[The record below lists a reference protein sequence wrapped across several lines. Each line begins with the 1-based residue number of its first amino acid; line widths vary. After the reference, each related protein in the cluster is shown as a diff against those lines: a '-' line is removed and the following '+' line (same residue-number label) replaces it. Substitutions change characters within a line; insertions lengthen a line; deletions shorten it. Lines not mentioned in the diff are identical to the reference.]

1 MPKPRARVRVTT
13 IRLPSE
19 LHAELKETA
28 ERSGRSMNEEIIARL
43 AIAPNEIT
51 LRDIAR
57 QNGQIMLMV
66 QRLVDSL

>member
-1 MPKPRARVRVTT
+1 
-13 IRLPSE
+13 
-19 LHAELKETA
+19 
-28 ERSGRSMNEEIIARL
+28 MNEEIIARL